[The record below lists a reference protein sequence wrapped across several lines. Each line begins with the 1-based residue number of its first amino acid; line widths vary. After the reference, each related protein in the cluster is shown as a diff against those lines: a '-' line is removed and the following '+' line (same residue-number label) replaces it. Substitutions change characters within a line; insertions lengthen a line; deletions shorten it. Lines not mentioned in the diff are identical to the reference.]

1 MACGISPRSEH
12 SRERRG
18 EHSRERRG
26 EHSRERGGGE
36 SIFAGTWRFVKI
48 RQRIRAG
55 TNKASRRVAP
65 SSLSTP
71 FVRFSRQRLA
81 VRAPASGQSLPALVL
96 QARYASRAPRR
107 YNPPPRPEALQ
118 PPTVTPPPLLRH
130 RYAPARAPGA
140 GDSAS
145 AFAAHPAD
153 RSGDAGI
160 FERPMASGRAIRMR
174 SRTPGGATSVAVA
187 CVRRF
192 RLWNP
197 AGVEPV
203 L

>member
-26 EHSRERGGGE
+26 EHSRERDGGE
-36 SIFAGTWRFVKI
+36 SSFAGTSRFVKI

-107 YNPPPRPEALQ
+107 YNPPPL
-118 PPTVTPPPLLRH
+118 PPPPITSSLC
-130 RYAPARAPGA
+130 ARSRPRRRRLGVRVRGA
-140 GDSAS
+140 SGG
-145 AFAAHPAD
+145 P

-160 FERPMASGRAIRMR
+160 FERPMASGRELN
-174 SRTPGGATSVAVA
+174 T
-187 CVRRF
+187 
-192 RLWNP
+192 
-197 AGVEPV
+197 
-203 L
+203 